1 VKPAREI
8 AAEPSLSA
16 VEQRW
21 LLALAR
27 AAIAAAAG
35 GDRLDLREWGARAPS
50 DRLCRP
56 AGVFVT
62 LRTRGELRGC
72 IGAVQA
78 RAPLYIAVADLA
90 ASAASRDPRFPA
102 VTADDL
108 PGLRI
113 EISLLSP
120 PFPIQPADL
129 KPDEH
134 GLLVSLGFR
143 QGVLLPG
150 VAAERNWS
158 REKFLE
164 ETCAKAGLP
173 RDAWKHEARLEAF
186 TAQAFSED

>member
-1 VKPAREI
+1 MEPAREI
-8 AAEPSLSA
+8 AAEPSLSRA
-16 VEQRW
+16 EQRW

-27 AAIAAAAG
+27 AAVVAAAG
-35 GDRLDLREWGARAPS
+35 GDRLDLREWGARLPS
-50 DRLCRP
+50 ERLREP

-78 RAPLYIAVADLA
+78 RAPLYLAVADLA
-90 ASAASRDPRFPA
+90 VSAASRDPRFPP

-108 PGLRI
+108 PEPKI

-129 KPDEH
+129 RPGEH

-150 VAAERNWS
+150 VAAERHWS
-158 REKFLE
+158 REKLLE